1 MWRIVG
7 TAKQIFEEE
16 LEEAN
21 FSFYDLGGCRTA
33 HPPVKYSELKKI
45 YKYLQ
50 VACKCNLGKWL
61 PWLVYLKKFFIFIY
75 FQN

>member
-50 VACKCNLGKWL
+50 V
-61 PWLVYLKKFFIFIY
+61 
-75 FQN
+75 